1 MQDDSTTTTTNGGPK
16 RRIRLPPLSNSI
28 SSGNIAY
35 RLLCHVSKSGAVIG
49 KSGNIVKLLEQETGA
64 TIRIENPVP
73 RCDERVI
80 TVIAP
85 TSPKKIIILKS
96 SNKVVE
102 KEKDV
107 NSQIEEENGREEDV
121 EEVEVE
127 IFPAQHGLIR
137 VYERVLEAE
146 AEDGLTVPTYGKRL
160 VTCRMLTDSS
170 QIGYLMGKG
179 GKNINKIEEDSGSKI
194 RVSKICPA
202 CALPNDEL
210 IQIAGDSL
218 AVKKAVLA
226 VSQCL
231 QNVGT
236 LDNAQMVGS
245 RPFMAAPNGA
255 FSNSYTEFPP
265 HQVSFQQPTA
275 SSSMDYAS
283 RTYSTSAEQE
293 LVFRLIC
300 SEDKIGGVI
309 GKGGSIIKALQN
321 ETGAS
326 IRVAGPVAESDDR
339 VITVSALEGMESQY
353 SPAQNALIRVF
364 TRSTEVG
371 NGKRLESDESKDSVV
386 EARLLVPSHQV
397 GCVIGKGG
405 TVISEIRRA
414 SRTNMWVIN
423 DQVPSCAQENDT
435 VVRIIGKIQNVQDSL
450 SIVTGKLRDALF
462 PNKITTAAG
471 RVREPTHSDPS
482 HRIGRQTS
490 LTESLYHLGLSNH
503 LDHSPSP
510 KIQTSR
516 YMTDSGR
523 GVPPL
528 RDGLEHF
535 SGSNSAV
542 VTNTTLEILV
552 PEHAIGYDREEK
564 ESKLNRLR
572 QISGAKVRMHE
583 PLPGKN
589 EATVII
595 SGTPDQTQAAQSI
608 LHAFILGS
616 GGS

>member
-1 MQDDSTTTTTNGGPK
+1 MLEDSAATTTTTTTSNGGVK
-16 RRIRLPPLSNSI
+16 RRIRLPPLSNSV
-28 SSGNIAY
+28 SSGQIAY

-80 TVIAP
+80 TVIAAS
-85 TSPKKIIILKS
+85 SPKKIIILKS
-96 SNKVVE
+96 SNRVVE
-102 KEKDV
+102 KEEV
-107 NSQIEEENGREEDV
+107 FNSENQDNGGEDV
-121 EEVEVE
+121 EEEEVE

-137 VYERVLEAE
+137 VFERVLEAE
-146 AEDGLTVPTYGKRL
+146 AEDGLPIQSYGKRL
-160 VTCRMLTDSS
+160 VMCRMLTDSS

-179 GKNINKIEEDSGSKI
+179 GKNINKIEDDSGAKI
-194 RVSKICPA
+194 KVLKSCPA

-210 IQIAGDSL
+210 IQITGDSL
-218 AVKKAVLA
+218 AVKKAALA

-231 QNVGT
+231 QNVGN
-236 LDNAQMVGS
+236 LDNTQMVGS

-255 FSNSYTEFPP
+255 LCNPYAEFPP
-265 HQVSFQQPTA
+265 HQVSSQQPTA

-283 RTYSTSAEQE
+283 RTYSMSGEQE

-326 IRVAGPVAESDDR
+326 IRVAAPVAESNDR
-339 VITVSALEGMESQY
+339 VITVSASESMESQY

-371 NGKRLESDESKDSVV
+371 SGKKLESDESKDSVV

-423 DQVPSCAQENDT
+423 DQVPPCAQENDT
-435 VVRIIGKIQNVQDSL
+435 VVRIIGKIQHVQDSL

-462 PNKITTAAG
+462 PNKMIAAAG
-471 RVREPTHSDPS
+471 RVRKPTRSDPS
-482 HRIGRQTS
+482 HKFGRQTS
-490 LTESLYHLGLSNH
+490 LTESLQHLGLSNH

-510 KIQTSR
+510 SLGSR
-516 YMTDSGR
+516 YMTMDIGR
-523 GVPPL
+523 GVAPL

-535 SGSNSAV
+535 SSNSGV
-542 VTNTTLEILV
+542 
-552 PEHAIGYDREEK
+552 
-564 ESKLNRLR
+564 
-572 QISGAKVRMHE
+572 
-583 PLPGKN
+583 
-589 EATVII
+589 
-595 SGTPDQTQAAQSI
+595 
-608 LHAFILGS
+608 
-616 GGS
+616 